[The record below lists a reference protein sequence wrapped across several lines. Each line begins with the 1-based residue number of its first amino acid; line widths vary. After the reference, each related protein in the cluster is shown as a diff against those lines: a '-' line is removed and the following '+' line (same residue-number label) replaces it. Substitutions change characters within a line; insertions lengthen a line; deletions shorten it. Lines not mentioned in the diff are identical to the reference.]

1 MKQINRYIME
11 APPEAHTAL
20 AILRVNTDS
29 GSAFN
34 VTAFKGEPSNL
45 EVTQMLAAAFVSQL
59 QVMASSGPG
68 DLYEITLLAAIEH
81 HLSSLERLHSIVGAM
96 LQHRRQIDDMLLSGL
111 SGEEIIQA
119 IQEGATIDE
128 EE

>member
-1 MKQINRYIME
+1 ME